1 LGNEQ
6 THREIGSEANRLIFF
21 IVFPRLSEPFYSQLF
36 RVILVIILSNFIVLG
51 NWTEQGIKKVA
62 EVPER
67 VKASRK
73 MIENAGGKMQFF
85 TTMGKY
91 DFVLLVEL
99 PKDEDMAAIL
109 LCVGSMGNI
118 RTTTMKAWTEAEA
131 TKLLTAPHA

>member
-1 LGNEQ
+1 MQ
-6 THREIGSEANRLIFF
+6 PA
-21 IVFPRLSEPFYSQLF
+21 RLSEFLYSHLF
-36 RVILVIILSNFIVLG
+36 KVILVIVLSNFIVLG
-51 NWTEQGIKKVA
+51 NWTEQGIKTVS

-73 MIENAGGKMQFF
+73 MIENVGGKMQFF

-91 DFVLLVEL
+91 DFVLLVEI